1 MTADIPRQPT
11 VEQLAV
17 VRALVS
23 QGVVGPWHR
32 RWTEMQNAASAL
44 GITPENAVYRVHDGC
59 WANPTAAQNDDEDL
73 TPADAIREAATR

>member
-1 MTADIPRQPT
+1 MTADIPRQPAA
-11 VEQLAV
+11 EQLAV

-32 RWTEMQNAASAL
+32 RWTEMQDAASAL
-44 GITPENAVYRVHDGC
+44 GTTPENAVYRAHDGC
-59 WANPTAAQNDDEDL
+59 WSNTKSNNTP